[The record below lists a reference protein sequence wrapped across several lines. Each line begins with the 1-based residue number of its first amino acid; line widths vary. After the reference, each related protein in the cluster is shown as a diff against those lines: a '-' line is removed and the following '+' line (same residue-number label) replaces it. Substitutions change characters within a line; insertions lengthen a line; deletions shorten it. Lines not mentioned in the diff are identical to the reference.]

1 MAEVII
7 FIIKTLNDINLPSS
21 WLNSASAPALI
32 AQFSI
37 SYSASS
43 HYDFFIVV
51 IVFFSLCVTLLDWF
65 NHYGHMCLVFEKMGL
80 SVFDFMVSDLTA
92 LFILSF
98 AYCFLLLFFFLW
110 WIYNCNFLLF
120 CLMLFFRRTTTMNPT
135 LWIKSG
141 TFLINLLWLLN
152 VRTYRCSSCFPLN
165 LLFLQIDTCT
175 LYLYEGVFL
184 A

>member
-7 FIIKTLNDINLPSS
+7 FIIKTLNNINLPSS

-98 AYCFLLLFFFLW
+98 AYCFLLFFFCGEYTTVTFFYFVWCSFLEGQQLW
-110 WIYNCNFLLF
+110 
-120 CLMLFFRRTTTMNPT
+120 T
-135 LWIKSG
+135 LPCGSSQAH
-141 TFLINLLWLLN
+141 FSS
-152 VRTYRCSSCFPLN
+152 TYCGC
-165 LLFLQIDTCT
+165 
-175 LYLYEGVFL
+175 
-184 A
+184 